1 MQIGDEQRACHSP
14 WLEPM
19 FRATNSHNHTNPH
32 KTPLCSQG
40 HGLPQKKKQFGGT
53 EACCIHWRQSGYER
67 QVLCSPW
74 YLSVQGR
81 AGEEMSLQREVS
93 RVSGLV
99 LNWSMHVS
107 QGDNTTHHRSAHR
120 NNLRESGTQMHM
132 EVLLQG
138 CWVGSLPNTSL
149 LNQGCRQG

>member
-1 MQIGDEQRACHSP
+1 MSRELVIHLG
-14 WLEPM
+14 W
-19 FRATNSHNHTNPH
+19 
-32 KTPLCSQG
+32 SQCL
-40 HGLPQKKKQFGGT
+40 GLPIAIIIPIHTKPPSAAKGMDYHKKKQFGGT

-81 AGEEMSLQREVS
+81 AGEVSLQREVS
-93 RVSGLV
+93 QVSSLV

-132 EVLLQG
+132 EGLLQG